1 MNIGTIFAVAN
12 SSLYGETDEHNTTQ
26 INGNQQMPAGRLSK
40 VTPKPDVDEG
50 RLLNATVSAM
60 TMDIHEEGSLH
71 IVAQKR

>member
-12 SSLYGETDEHNTTQ
+12 SGLYGETDEHNTTQ

-40 VTPKPDVDEG
+40 GPKPDVDEG

-60 TMDIHEEGSLH
+60 KMDIHEEGSLH